1 MKNKPRTRDRGVFK
15 LITLKYIVLTY
26 LTYKIL
32 FITVKKRQL
41 YLDFFKKKNRN
52 TVSIY

>member
-26 LTYKIL
+26 ITYKIL
-32 FITVKKRQL
+32 LSVITVKKKTIIYR
-41 YLDFFKKKNRN
+41 FFLKKK
-52 TVSIY
+52 IEIQ

>member
-32 FITVKKRQL
+32 LLQNKKKQL
-41 YLDFFKKKNRN
+41 YLDF
-52 TVSIY
+52 